1 MLAAQSR
8 PNEMPIAVATPK
20 PQWPSR
26 SRRVVL
32 PAIALLAAAQIS
44 LSSAPVAALGSV
56 PPNFEDRIVTQFSG
70 PTALAFTPDGRL
82 LITAKTGSLRV
93 FKDGAL
99 LPTPALNISA
109 KVCSDSE
116 RGLLGVAVDPAFAS
130 TRFVYL
136 FYTFKKFADCAVTGT
151 NTPVNRVSR
160 FVLPD
165 GNVIDP
171 ATEVVLVDNMP
182 SVTGVH
188 NAGDLQFGK
197 DGYLYITIGDG
208 GNRPCSRDQSVLC
221 AKTLRITPSG
231 GIPPT
236 NPFLGTDS
244 ARCNVTGRT
253 DPGKKCQE
261 TFAWGLRNPYRM
273 AFDPN
278 ATGTRFFINDV
289 GASTWEEIDLGQSG
303 ADYGWDV
310 REGPCARD
318 STTNC
323 GPPPAGMTNPIYWY
337 QHNTVFPTG
346 TANACNS
353 IVGGAFV
360 PNGIWPADYDNTY
373 LFSDFTCGAIFRLKP
388 DGAGGF
394 IRTEFDTGLGVEAPV
409 AMTFGPHGATKA
421 LYYVAYNGGEVHR
434 IAFTGTANRAPTAD
448 AVADPT
454 SGPAPL
460 DVSFDGRGSSDP
472 DADPL
477 TYEWDFGDGSPTAT
491 GATTTHRYTAVGT
504 YTATLRVRDGR
515 GGEGTDTVRIDAGNT
530 PPSPTIQ
537 LPAEGATF
545 AVGQSITLRGSATDA
560 QDGQLADS
568 ALSWTV
574 VRHHEAHTHPFL
586 SPTQG
591 NNIQITGPAPED
603 LAATTTTYLE
613 IQLTATDSHGLSS
626 TATRNIHPRQ
636 VNVTFRTSPS
646 GLGVDVNGSTLIG
659 PTTIVSWEAWD
670 LNVNAPDQVDGS
682 GQAWTFSSW
691 SDGGAAA
698 HVITTPASPATYTAT
713 FREAVSDLAL
723 IKTDPPGR
731 QPTGRDMTYTLT
743 VTNDGPDAA
752 LEVTVIDQLPP
763 SVTFVSTTPTQGSC
777 GESGGTVTCDLLTVG
792 RGGAARIDIVVRP
805 DSAGTITNTASV
817 FSAATDPNGQDNAD
831 SESTSVC
838 RVTSRRSS
846 IPCP

>member
-1 MLAAQSR
+1 MLSDL
-8 PNEMPIAVATPK
+8 ATPK
-20 PQWPSR
+20 PSSPLKRALLPSI
-26 SRRVVL
+26 V
-32 PAIALLAAAQIS
+32 LLAAAQ
-44 LSSAPVAALGSV
+44 LSPYPASAEALAGFV
-56 PPNFEDRIVTQFSG
+56 PANFQDTVITQFSG

-99 LPTPALNISA
+99 LPTPAINISA

-116 RGLLGVAVDPAFAS
+116 RGLLGVAVDPAFG
-130 TRFVYL
+130 TNQFVYL
-136 FYTFKKFADCAVTGT
+136 FYTFRKFGT
-151 NTPVNRVSR
+151 CPTSGASTPVNRVSR
-160 FVLPD
+160 FVLPL

-171 ATEVVLVDNMP
+171 ATETVLVDNMP

-197 DGYLYITIGDG
+197 DGYLYVTIGDG
-208 GNRPCSRDQSVLC
+208 GNRPCSRDESVLC
-221 AKTLRITPSG
+221 AKTLRIMGDG

-278 ATGTRFFINDV
+278 AAGTRFFINDV

-310 REGPCARD
+310 REGPCVRD
-318 STTNC
+318 SITNC

-337 QHNTVFPTG
+337 QHNTIVPSG
-346 TANACNS
+346 TTNACNS

-360 PNGIWPADYDNTY
+360 PNGIWPVDYDNTY

-409 AMTFGPHGATKA
+409 AMTFGPHGATQA

-434 IAFTGTANRAPTAD
+434 IAFTGTANRAPTAV
-448 AVADPT
+448 AVANPT
-454 SGPAPL
+454 SGAAPL
-460 DVSFDGRGSSDP
+460 DVSFDGTGSTDP
-472 DADPL
+472 DGDPL
-477 TYEWDFGDGSPTAT
+477 TYEWDFGDGSPLGS

-504 YTATLRVRDGR
+504 FTATLRVRDNR
-515 GGEGTDTVRIDAGNT
+515 GGEGTDTVRIDPGNT
-530 PPSPTIQ
+530 PPSPTIE
-537 LPAEGATF
+537 LPTEGARF
-545 AVGQSITLRGSATDA
+545 AVGQSMTLRGSATDD
-560 QDGQLADS
+560 QDGQLADA

-586 SPTQG
+586 SPTPG
-591 NNIQITGPAPED
+591 NNIPITGPAPED
-603 LAATTTTYLE
+603 LAATTTTHLE
-613 IQLTATDSHGLSS
+613 IQLTATDSHGLS
-626 TATRNIHPRQ
+626 TTVTRIIQPRL
-636 VNVTFRTSPS
+636 VNVTFQTNPP
-646 GLGVDVNGSTLIG
+646 GLGVDVNGTFVTG
-659 PTTIVSWEAWD
+659 PTTVVSWEAWE
-670 LNVNAPDQVDGS
+670 LNVDAMDQVDGS

-691 SDGGAAA
+691 SDGGSAA
-698 HVITTPASPATYTAT
+698 HVITTPSSPASYTAT
-713 FREAVSDLAL
+713 FRQAIANLAL

-743 VTNDGPDAA
+743 VTNNGPDAS
-752 LEVTVIDQLPP
+752 LGVTVVDQLPP
-763 SVTFVSTTPTQGSC
+763 SVTFISATPTQGTC
-777 GESGGTVTCDLLTVG
+777 GESSGTVTCSLLSIG
-792 RGGAARIDIVVRP
+792 NGGVASIDIVVRP
-805 DSAGTITNTASV
+805 GSAGIITNSASV
-817 FSAATDPNGQDNAD
+817 FSSATDPDGQDNAD
-831 SESTSVC
+831 SESTTIC
-838 RVTSRRSS
+838 RITSRRSS

>member
-1 MLAAQSR
+1 MFPR
-8 PNEMPIAVATPK
+8 FT
-20 PQWPSR
+20 R
-26 SRRVVL
+26 TL
-32 PAIALLAAAQIS
+32 PTIALLAVAQLTLFTPLADAA
-44 LSSAPVAALGSV
+44 AATV
-56 PPNFEDRIVTQFSG
+56 PPSFQDTVVTQFSG

-93 FKDGAL
+93 FKDGTL
-99 LPTPALNISA
+99 LATPALNISA
-109 KVCSDSE
+109 KVCSDNE
-116 RGLLGVAVDPAFAS
+116 RGMLGVAVDPSFAS
-130 TRFVYL
+130 NQFVYL
-136 FYTFKKFADCAVTGT
+136 YYTFKKFGTCPIMGAD
-151 NTPVNRVSR
+151 TPVNRVSR
-160 FVLPD
+160 FVLPT

-197 DGYLYITIGDG
+197 DGYMYITIGDG

-236 NPFLGTDS
+236 NPYQGTDS

-273 AFDPN
+273 AFDSN
-278 ATGTRFFINDV
+278 AVGTRFFINDV

-310 REGPCARD
+310 REGPCARG
-318 STTNC
+318 STSDC
-323 GPPPAGMTNPIYWY
+323 GPPPSGMTNPIYWY
-337 QHNTVFPTG
+337 QHDTVFPTG
-346 TANACNS
+346 TTNACNS
-353 IVGGAFV
+353 LVGGAFV

-409 AMTFGPHGATKA
+409 AMTFGPHGATQA
-421 LYYVAYNGGEVHR
+421 LYYVAYNGGELHR
-434 IAFTGTANRAPTAD
+434 IAFTGTANRSPTAE
-448 AVADPT
+448 ASADPT

-472 DADPL
+472 DGDAL
-477 TYEWDFGDGSPTAT
+477 TYEWNFGDGSPLAT
-491 GATTTHRYTAVGT
+491 GSTTTHRYATVGT
-504 YTATLRVRDGR
+504 FTATLRVRDGR
-515 GGEGTDTVRIDAGNT
+515 GGEGTDTVRIDSGNT
-530 PPSPTIQ
+530 PPSPTIV
-537 LPAEGATF
+537 LPAAGATF
-545 AVGQSITLRGSATDA
+545 AVGQPITLRGSAVDD
-560 QDGQLADS
+560 QDGQLEDT

-574 VRHHEAHTHPFL
+574 VRHHEAHTHPYL

-591 NNIQITGPAPED
+591 NDVQITGPAPED

-626 TATRNIHPRQ
+626 SVTRNIHPRL
-636 VNVTFRTSPS
+636 VNISFQTTPS
-646 GLGVDVNGSTLIG
+646 GLNVEVNGSTVTG
-659 PTTIVSWEAWD
+659 SPTTIVSWEAWD

-691 SDGGAAA
+691 SDGGTAA
-698 HVITTPASPATYTAT
+698 HVIRTPASPATYRAT
-713 FREAVSDLAL
+713 FRQAIADLGL
-723 IKTDPPGR
+723 SKTDPPGR
-731 QPTGRDMTYTLT
+731 QPTGREMTYTLM
-743 VTNDGPDAA
+743 VSNSGPDAA
-752 LEVTVIDQLPP
+752 LRVTVNDQLPP
-763 SVTFVSTTPTQGSC
+763 SMTFVSATPTQGSC
-777 GESGGTVTCDLLTVG
+777 GESGGSVTCGLLTIAS
-792 RGGAARIDIVVRP
+792 GGTARVDIVVTP
-805 DSAGTITNTASV
+805 TSAGTITNTASV
-817 FSAATDPNGQDNAD
+817 FSSATDPNGQDNAD
-831 SESTSVC
+831 SESTSIC

>member
-1 MLAAQSR
+1 MQSPPAPMFPRFPRTLLLSVAFSAAAQSL
-8 PNEMPIAVATPK
+8 
-20 PQWPSR
+20 PS
-26 SRRVVL
+26 SV
-32 PAIALLAAAQIS
+32 AAAEVG
-44 LSSAPVAALGSV
+44 AV
-56 PPNFEDRIVTQFSG
+56 PPAFQDTVVTQFDG

-82 LITAKTGSLRV
+82 LITAKTGSLRI

-99 LPTPALNISA
+99 LATPAINISA
-109 KVCSDSE
+109 KVCSDNE

-130 TRFVYL
+130 NRFVYL
-136 FYTFKKFADCAVTGT
+136 FYTFKKFGT
-151 NTPVNRVSR
+151 CPTSGPSTPVNRVSS
-160 FVLPD
+160 FVLPV

-182 SVTGVH
+182 SVSGVH

-197 DGYLYITIGDG
+197 DGNLYITIGDG

-236 NPFLGTDS
+236 NPFLGADS

-261 TFAWGLRNPYRM
+261 TYAWGLRNPYRI

-278 ATGTRFFINDV
+278 AAGTRFFINDV

-310 REGPCARD
+310 REGPCVRD

-323 GPPPAGMTNPIYWY
+323 GPPPTGMTNPIYWY
-337 QHNTVFPTG
+337 QHNTVIPSG
-346 TANACNS
+346 TTNACNS

-360 PNGIWPADYDNTY
+360 PLGVWPAEYDDTY
-373 LFSDFTCGAIFRLKP
+373 LYSDFTCGAIFRLKP

-394 IRTEFDTGLGVEAPV
+394 IRTEFDTGLGVESPV
-409 AMTFGPHGATKA
+409 AMIFGPHGATKA

-434 IAFTGTANRAPTAD
+434 IAFTGTANRAPTA
-448 AVADPT
+448 VASANPT

-472 DADPL
+472 DGDPL

-491 GATTTHRYTAVGT
+491 GATTSHRYTMVGT
-504 YTATLRVRDGR
+504 FTATLRVRDNR

-530 PPSPTIQ
+530 PPRPTIE
-537 LPAEGATF
+537 LPAEGTTF
-545 AVGQSITLRGSATDA
+545 AVGQSINLRGSAIDD

-568 ALSWTV
+568 RLSWTV

-586 SPTQG
+586 SPTPG
-591 NNIQITGPAPED
+591 NNIPITGPAPED
-603 LAATTTTYLE
+603 LAATTTTHLE
-613 IQLTATDSHGLSS
+613 IQLTATDLHGLS
-626 TATRNIHPRQ
+626 ATVIRNIHPRK
-636 VNVTFRTSPS
+636 VNVTFQTSPS
-646 GLGVDVNGSTLIG
+646 GLSVDVSGTSVTG

-682 GQAWTFSSW
+682 DRAWTFSSW
-691 SDGGAAA
+691 SDGGAVG
-698 HVITTPASPATYTAT
+698 HIITTPPSPASYTAN
-713 FREAVSDLAL
+713 FRQSISDLA
-723 IKTDPPGR
+723 ITKVDPPGR
-731 QPTGRDMTYTLT
+731 QPTGRNMTYTLT
-743 VTNDGPDAA
+743 VTNNGPDAA
-752 LEVTVIDQLPP
+752 LGVTAVDQLPS
-763 SVTFVSTTPTQGSC
+763 SVTFMSATPTQGGC
-777 GESGGTVTCDLLTVG
+777 GHSSGAVTCILGTLGSGT
-792 RGGAARIDIVVRP
+792 RATIDIVVNP
-805 DSAGTITNTASV
+805 TVAGTIVNIASV
-817 FSAATDPNGQDNAD
+817 TTSSADLNGDNNAD

-838 RVTSRRSS
+838 RISSRRSS

>member
-1 MLAAQSR
+1 M
-8 PNEMPIAVATPK
+8 
-20 PQWPSR
+20 
-26 SRRVVL
+26 
-32 PAIALLAAAQIS
+32 ALLAAAQLPATQAKASSS
-44 LSSAPVAALGSV
+44 LATV
-56 PPNFEDRIVTQFSG
+56 PPNFEDTIITQFSG
-70 PTALAFTPDGRL
+70 PTALAFTPDRRL

-109 KVCSDSE
+109 QVCSDSE
-116 RGLLGVAVDPAFAS
+116 RGLLGVAVDPAFA
-130 TRFVYL
+130 TNQFIYL
-136 FYTFKKFADCAVTGT
+136 FYTFKKFGSCPVSGSS
-151 NTPVNRVSR
+151 TPVNRVSR
-160 FVLPD
+160 FVLPP
-165 GNVIDP
+165 GNVIN
-171 ATEVVLVDNMP
+171 AASELVLVDNMP

-197 DGYLYITIGDG
+197 DGFLYITIGDG

-221 AKTLRITPSG
+221 AKTLRITRDG
-231 GIPPT
+231 GIPPS
-236 NPFLGTDS
+236 NPFQGATDS
-244 ARCNVTGRT
+244 ARCNVAGRT
-253 DPGKKCQE
+253 DSPRKCQE

-273 AFDPN
+273 GFDPN
-278 ATGTRFFINDV
+278 AAGTRFFINDV

-310 REGPCARD
+310 REGPCVRD

-323 GPPPAGMTNPIYWY
+323 GSPPAGMTNPIYYY
-337 QHNTVFPTG
+337 QHNTVFPTA
-346 TANACNS
+346 TATACNS

-360 PNGIWPADYDNTY
+360 PNGLWPADYDNTY

-394 IRTEFDTGLGVEAPV
+394 IRTEFDTGLGVQAPV
-409 AMTFGPHGATKA
+409 AMTFGPHGTTQA

-434 IAFTGTANRAPTAD
+434 IAFTGTANRAPI
-448 AVADPT
+448 AVASADPVT
-454 SGPAPL
+454 GPAPL
-460 DVSFDGRGSSDP
+460 DVNFDGRGSSDP
-472 DADPL
+472 DGDPL
-477 TYEWDFGDGSPTAT
+477 TYEWDFGDGSPTAS
-491 GATTTHRYTAVGT
+491 GATTTHRYTVVGT

-515 GGEGTDTVRIDAGNT
+515 GGEGTDTVRIDVGNS
-530 PPSPTIQ
+530 PPSPVIE
-537 LPAEGATF
+537 LPTAGSTF
-545 AVGQSITLRGSATDA
+545 AVGQTITLRGSATDA

-613 IQLTATDSHGLSS
+613 IQLTATDSHGLS
-626 TATRNIHPRQ
+626 TTVTRNIHPRQ

-646 GLGVDVNGSTLIG
+646 GLAVEVNGNPLTG
-659 PTTIVSWEAWD
+659 PTTVVSWEAWD
-670 LNVNAPDQVDGS
+670 LSVDAPDQVDGS

-698 HVITTPASPATYTAT
+698 HTIKTPASPATYTAT
-713 FREAVSDLAL
+713 FREAVSDIAL

-752 LEVTVIDQLPP
+752 LGVTVIDELPP
-763 SVTFVSTTPTQGSC
+763 SVTFLSATPTQGSC
-777 GESGGTVTCDLLTVG
+777 EESAGTVTCSLLTIG
-792 RGGAARIDIVVRP
+792 SGAIATIDIVVRP
-805 DSAGTITNTASV
+805 ESAGTITNNASV
-817 FSAATDPNGQDNAD
+817 FSSATDPNGQDNAD
-831 SESTSVC
+831 SESTTVC